1 MQIDLVTETYPP
13 EHGGAP
19 RVIHRFVEL
28 LRARGHR
35 VTVLR
40 PRQRHEHRAGG
51 DFLVRSLK
59 FPFDPTLRI
68 GLPEARRLTRRWRG
82 ERPNLVHVAT
92 QGPLGASALFV
103 ARRRGLPVAT
113 SFHTN
118 FDQFAAHYGI
128 QFLVPAIVGY
138 LRAFHN
144 RVAVT
149 LVPSKSARAR
159 LASLGFERLRIVG
172 RGVDGTRFHPDQRRL
187 ELRRVLGIR
196 DDELAVLSVGR
207 LAPEKGVALAIEAT
221 RAIRAVRPA
230 RLVVVGDGPLRRT
243 LSDSNP
249 DARFLGHRGGDDLAR
264 HYASADLFLFPSR
277 TETFGNVVLEAMAS
291 GLPVIAFSN
300 AVAAECIQSGVDGV
314 TVPLESPASFV
325 DAAVRVASDDDLR
338 SALGRAARATSAAF
352 TWDAVGAELSREL
365 TSVVASF
372 V

>member
-1 MQIDLVTETYPP
+1 MTRSLRIDVVTETYPP

-19 RVIHRFVEL
+19 RVLHRFVEL

-40 PRQRHEHRAGG
+40 PRQRHEAHAGD

-59 FPFDPTLRI
+59 FPFDPTLRM

-82 ERPNLVHVAT
+82 ERPDLVHVAT

-103 ARRRGLPVAT
+103 ARRLGLPVAT

-118 FDQFAAHYGI
+118 FDQFVAHYGI
-128 QFLVPAIVGY
+128 KFLVPAIVGY
-138 LRAFHN
+138 W
-144 RVAVT
+144 VAVT
-149 LVPSKSARAR
+149 LVPSESARTR
-159 LASLGFERLRIVG
+159 LAALGFKRLRVVG
-172 RGVDGTRFHPDQRRL
+172 RGVDGARFHPNQRRL
-187 ELRRVLGIR
+187 EIRRALGIR
-196 DDELAVLSVGR
+196 DDELALLSVGR
-207 LAPEKGVALAIEAT
+207 LAPEKGIALAIEAA
-221 RAIRAVRPA
+221 RAIRATRPA

-243 LSDSNP
+243 LSAANP
-249 DARFLGHRGGDDLAR
+249 DARFLGHLDGDDLAR

-291 GLPVIAFSN
+291 GLPVIAFGD
-300 AVAAECIQSGVDGV
+300 AAAAECIQSGVDGV

-338 SALGRAARATSAAF
+338 SALGRAARSKSAAF
-352 TWDAVGAELSREL
+352 TWDAVGADLAREL
-365 TSVVASF
+365 TSVVTSS